1 MNMQGLG
8 SVGAVGAAATSAV
21 VFKTP
26 FRAGRRAWQKPSLS
40 AIAAIAIACVQVQA
54 HAAAPAPLPAASFDP
69 GLTPTRIRS
78 LVKQAYFWGLS
89 QTGFYELRYVF
100 SQAENMPPYRG
111 LNRLAQNRQLFTA
124 KERFATTP
132 NASTL
137 YAGGFFDV
145 SQQPVVVTSPQVA
158 AGRYWSI
165 QAMNQY
171 ADWFFTVGS
180 QFTGSAPQRYLI
192 VGPKWHGTLP
202 AGFRGTEVVR
212 APSDTFVITLRV
224 AVTTRDQADFAAAHA
239 VMDGVSA
246 DPLDRWQ
253 RNGEKAVPLA
263 DIPKTP
269 ATYRTFPR
277 MAQIQDVA
285 RSMTATDY
293 LQLASLVI
301 NDATMTQ
308 RTDSA
313 EERATLHALQ
323 PLGLRQGVL
332 FDPDRLSVEQR
343 KAAQEGFNA
352 ARDEA
357 RAAFGK
363 AQIDMNGWKLQTS
376 LFYDSNDYKVRAGAA
391 DIAWGSPVPF
401 QSHTI
406 AYGMT
411 DAQGQPLDGSHRYTL
426 TFDMTHL
433 PPVTEFWE
441 LPVYDDDGYFVDN
454 PIDRYS
460 VTSYQVA
467 AGQFHTENG
476 KLTLY
481 LQSEKP
487 TDPVQARNWL
497 PLPKHGP
504 FRLAARFYGP
514 TSPLVDGSYAMPRLE
529 SADERNSGS
538 AR

>member
-1 MNMQGLG
+1 MKKSCLS
-8 SVGAVGAAATSAV
+8 SVNAACVSPASA
-21 VFKTP
+21 P
-26 FRAGRRAWQKPSLS
+26 ALENLFRAARRLWRKPCVSGF
-40 AIAAIAIACVQVQA
+40 AAIAIACAHA
-54 HAAAPAPLPAASFDP
+54 HAAGPAPLPSATFDS
-69 GLTPTRIRS
+69 GLTPAQIRA

-100 SQAENMPPYRG
+100 TQAEKMPPYRG
-111 LNRLAQNRQLFTA
+111 INRLAQNRQLFSA

-145 SQQPVVVTSPQVA
+145 SQQPVVVTSPHVA
-158 AGRYWSI
+158 SGRYWSI

-171 ADWFFTVGS
+171 ADWFFMVGS
-180 QFTGSAPQRYLI
+180 QFTGNAPQRYLI

-224 AVTTRDQADFAAAHA
+224 AVTTRDDADYAAAHA

-253 RNGEKAVPLA
+253 QNGGKAVPLP

-269 ATYRTFPR
+269 ANYRTFPR
-277 MAQIQDVA
+277 MAQIPDVA
-285 RSMTATDY
+285 HSMTPVDY
-293 LQLASLVI
+293 LQLVSLVI

-308 RTDSA
+308 RSDSA
-313 EERATLHALQ
+313 EERATLRALQ
-323 PLGLRQGVL
+323 PLGLREGAL
-332 FDPDRLSVEQR
+332 FDPSGLNAQQR
-343 KAAQEGFNA
+343 EAVQQGFDAARSEAREAFGAAQT
-352 ARDEA
+352 
-357 RAAFGK
+357 
-363 AQIDMNGWKLQTS
+363 DMHGWKLQTS
-376 LFYDSNDYKVRAGAA
+376 LFYDSNNYPVRAGAA

-406 AYGMT
+406 AYGMH
-411 DAQGQPLDGSHRYTL
+411 DAHGQPLDGSHRYTV
-426 TFDMTHL
+426 TFDMKQL

-467 AGQFHTENG
+467 AGQYHIEG
-476 KLTLY
+476 DKLTLY
-481 LQSEKP
+481 LQSDRP
-487 TDPVQARNWL
+487 TDPQQARNWL
-497 PLPKHGP
+497 PVPKHGP

-514 TSPLVDGSYAMPRLE
+514 TSALIDGSYPMPQP
-529 SADERNSGS
+529 ERRDDRTMKSSN
-538 AR
+538 